1 MSHFQRFK
9 ANCQPDW
16 DAYTQHAFV
25 RQLGDGTLPEAC
37 FQHYLKQDYLFL
49 IQFTRAWGLAV
60 FKSHHLDDMR
70 YAQAGINAMLD
81 TEIGLHIEFCQR
93 WGISKDELNQLP
105 EASACVAYTRYV
117 LDCGM
122 QGDLADLHTALAPC
136 VIGYAEIAQWLM
148 AQPFTKLEGNPY
160 REWIEMYASDEYQ
173 EAAQLEQTQLERAC
187 RDLSDA
193 RLSQLSHIF
202 TTATRME
209 VAFWEMGLNLTP

>member
-1 MSHFQRFK
+1 MSYFQRFK
-9 ANCQPDW
+9 DNCQQDW
-16 DAYTQHAFV
+16 NTYIQHDFV

-60 FKSHHLDDMR
+60 FKSHTLDDMR

-81 TEIGLHIEFCQR
+81 TEIGMHIEFCAR
-93 WGISKDELNQLP
+93 WGIGKDELNQLP

-136 VIGYAEIAQWLM
+136 MIGYAEVAKWLIE
-148 AQPFTKLEGNPY
+148 QPFTKLEGNPY
-160 REWIEMYASDEYQ
+160 REWIEMYSGEEYQ
-173 EAAQLEQTQLERAC
+173 DAAQLELEQIERAC
-187 RDLSDA
+187 SDLSDT
-193 RLSQLSHIF
+193 RLAQLSHIF

-209 VAFWEMGLNLTP
+209 VAFWDMGINLSQ